1 MPINQTRFRSLMK
14 QHEKAIIVDALQ
26 QHDGHQIKAALWL
39 DIHPESLRRKI
50 VEHGLRDR

>member
-1 MPINQTRFRSLMK
+1 MPINQSRFRSLMK
-14 QHEKAIIVDALQ
+14 LHEKAIIADALL

-50 VEHGLRDR
+50 VEHGLRD